1 MRDCH
6 HGGRGVDT
14 AGEAGT
20 EPGSIRGDSVGWLGM
35 AMRRATKSNTATAT
49 ASHIQLPTV
58 SVATD
63 CDSHLVTRGG
73 VIARV

>member
-14 AGEAGT
+14 VDEAGR
-20 EPGSIRGDSVGWLGM
+20 ELGSIRGDSVGWLGM
-35 AMRRATKSNTATAT
+35 AMRRATATSTATPT